1 MTCRLARGR
10 KGKKFLSGPCVDHA
24 KLMQINL
31 SFASG
36 VVDLFGEIPVTW
48 PEVWDWLEAVAGIER
63 TSWRAPYYIEHWNV
77 PAKIRA
83 AKAAGTYYAIIDEG
97 TRPAR
102 GSRAIARR
110 KLPILPAE
118 P

>member
-1 MTCRLARGR
+1 MTCRLARAR
-10 KGKKFLSGPCVDHA
+10 KGKKFLAGPSVACA
-24 KLMQINL
+24 KLMQINF

-36 VVDLFGEIPVTW
+36 VLDLFGEIPVTW
-48 PEVWDWLEAVAGIER
+48 QEVWDWIECVAGIER

-83 AKAAGTYYAIIDEG
+83 AKAAGTYDAIIDAA

-102 GSRAIARR
+102 DSRAIVPR
-110 KLPILPAE
+110 KPPTLPAE